1 MEAREQ
7 AAEHKPKVAQTSRAQ
22 DSTTTDSQ
30 VVMLDFNF
38 RSTRLH
44 TQMLIVLLTV
54 RYSYDWL
61 CSFNSRVADFF
72 FRHYLGTAHLT

>member
-1 MEAREQ
+1 MEAGEQ

-38 RSTRLH
+38 RFTRFH

-54 RYSYDWL
+54 RYSHD
-61 CSFNSRVADFF
+61 
-72 FRHYLGTAHLT
+72 